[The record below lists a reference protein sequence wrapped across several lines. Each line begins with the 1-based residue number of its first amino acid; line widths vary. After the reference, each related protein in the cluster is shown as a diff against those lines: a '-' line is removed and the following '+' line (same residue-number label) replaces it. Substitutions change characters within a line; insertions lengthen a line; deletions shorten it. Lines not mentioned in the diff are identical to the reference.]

1 MPHVRDA
8 EDALNVQTGDFAALL
23 APYLEII
30 RQRCLIAVRDGH
42 GDDVAQNV
50 YLRLLREHQA
60 GKRYRVPY
68 RVVVHKVVDWTIKEH
83 FQGLPTDV
91 PLPDDF
97 DPAGDES
104 GFGELEDEDELAQWF
119 AELSEGE
126 RRVCELRYLRGLEP
140 DEIADELGMT
150 RNAVDQ
156 RLFQARKR
164 LREIIGGG

>member
-8 EDALNVQTGDFAALL
+8 EDALNLQTGDFAALL

-30 RQRCLIAVRDGH
+30 HQRCLIAVRDGQ
-42 GDDVAQNV
+42 GEDVAQNV

-60 GKRYRVPY
+60 GRQYRAPF
-68 RVVVHKVVDWTIKEH
+68 RVVVHKVVDWTIKAH
-83 FQGLPTDV
+83 FQGLPLDL

-97 DPAGDES
+97 DLAGDEG
-104 GFGELEDEDELAQWF
+104 GFSEIEDEDELERWF
-119 AELSEGE
+119 AELPEGD

-140 DEIADELGMT
+140 DEIAGELGMT

-156 RLFQARKR
+156 ALWRARKR
-164 LREIIGGG
+164 LREIIGES

>member
-1 MPHVRDA
+1 MLDVRDA

-30 RQRCLIAVRDGH
+30 HQRCLIAVRDGQ
-42 GDDVAQNV
+42 GEDVAQNV

-60 GKRYRVPY
+60 GRRYRVPY
-68 RVVVHKVVDWTIKEH
+68 RVVVHKVVEWTIKAH
-83 FQGLPTDV
+83 FQGLPADV

-97 DPAGDES
+97 ELAGYE
-104 GFGELEDEDELAQWF
+104 GGVGEVDDEDELAQWF
-119 AELSEGE
+119 ANLPAGE
-126 RRVCELRYLRGLEP
+126 RRVCELRYLHGLEP
-140 DEIADELGMT
+140 DEIAGELGMT

-156 RLFQARKR
+156 RLFHARKR

>member
-8 EDALNVQTGDFAALL
+8 EDALNLQTGDGQG
-23 APYLEII
+23 E
-30 RQRCLIAVRDGH
+30 
-42 GDDVAQNV
+42 DVAQNV

-60 GKRYRVPY
+60 GRRYSVPY
-68 RVVVHKVVDWTIKEH
+68 RVVVHKVVDWTIKAH
-83 FQGLPTDV
+83 FQGLPADV

-97 DPAGDES
+97 DPAGDE
-104 GFGELEDEDELAQWF
+104 GAFDEVEDEDELAQWF
-119 AELSEGE
+119 AELSDGE

>member
-8 EDALNVQTGDFAALL
+8 EDALNLQTGDFAALL

-30 RQRCLIAVRDGH
+30 HQRCLIAVRDGQ
-42 GDDVAQNV
+42 GEDVAQNV
-50 YLRLLREHQA
+50 YLRLLKEHQA
-60 GKRYRVPY
+60 GRRYHVPY
-68 RVVVHKVVDWTIKEH
+68 RVVVHKVVDWTIKAH
-83 FQGLPTDV
+83 LQGLPADV

-104 GFGELEDEDELAQWF
+104 FGELEGEDELAQWF
-119 AELSEGE
+119 ANLPEGE
-126 RRVCELRYLRGLEP
+126 RRVCELRYLHGLEP
-140 DEIADELGMT
+140 DEIAGELGMT

-156 RLFQARKR
+156 RLFHARRR

>member
-1 MPHVRDA
+1 MPGVRDA
-8 EDALNVQTGDFAALL
+8 EDALNLQTGDFAALL
-23 APYLEII
+23 APYLEVIH
-30 RQRCLIAVRDGH
+30 QRCLIAVRDGQ
-42 GDDVAQNV
+42 GEDVAQNV

-60 GKRYRVPY
+60 GRRYSVPY
-68 RVVVHKVVDWTIKEH
+68 RVVVHKVVDWTIKAH
-83 FQGLPTDV
+83 FQGLPADV

-97 DPAGDES
+97 DPAGDE
-104 GFGELEDEDELAQWF
+104 GAFDEVEDEDELAQWF
-119 AELSEGE
+119 AELSDGE

-156 RLFQARKR
+156 RLFHARKR

>member
-42 GDDVAQNV
+42 GADVAQNV
-50 YLRLLREHQA
+50 YLRLLKEHQE
-60 GKRYRVPY
+60 GKRYGVPY
-68 RVVVHKVVDWTIKEH
+68 RVVVHKVVDWTVKEH
-83 FQGLPTDV
+83 FEGLPTDV

-140 DEIADELGMT
+140 DEIAHELGMT

-164 LREIIGGG
+164 LREIIGEG